1 MSDKIELTT
10 VIQRKA
16 NIAFTDIDHEIMLLH
31 PELGR
36 FFSFNK
42 IGSTIWNLIQNPIT
56 VNELVKQLTSH
67 FEVDADTCFSDVS
80 SFLALLLEKKLIE
93 IIA

>member
-10 VIQRKA
+10 VVQRKA

-42 IGSTIWNLIQNPIT
+42 IGSDIWNLIQNPME
-56 VNELVKQLTSH
+56 VNELVKQLTNNY
-67 FEVDADTCFSDVS
+67 EVDAHTCFSDVS
-80 SFLALLLEKKLIE
+80 YFLTLLLEKKLIE